1 MAKSNIRIS
10 QEELKLLGTLNMD
23 GSDEGVIS
31 LETEL
36 GEVNLVEYLKS
47 FDGAEIEIGL
57 KKKIEESIL

>member
-10 QEELKLLGTLNMD
+10 QEELKLLGTLNME
-23 GSDEGVIS
+23 GSDGGVIS

-36 GEVNLVEYLKS
+36 GEVNLIEYLRS

>member
-1 MAKSNIRIS
+1 MAKSNIRIT

-23 GSDEGVIS
+23 GSDEGVIN

>member
-1 MAKSNIRIS
+1 MAKSNIRIT
-10 QEELKLLGTLNMD
+10 QEELKLLGTLDMD

>member
-1 MAKSNIRIS
+1 MAKSNIRIT

-23 GSDEGVIS
+23 GSDEGIIS

>member
-1 MAKSNIRIS
+1 MAKSNIRIT

-36 GEVNLVEYLKS
+36 GEVNLIEYLRS

>member
-1 MAKSNIRIS
+1 MAKSNIRIT